1 MYTNLFNIA
10 TKGVTNYLMKAK
22 AKLRRPRRGQIEYE
36 ADLSGLR
43 AIRRN
48 SSRSQINAQNSQE
61 SYRERQAEINEE
73 DKQEEMS

>member
-1 MYTNLFNIA
+1 
-10 TKGVTNYLMKAK
+10 MKAK
-22 AKLRRPRRGQIEYE
+22 AKQRRPRRGQIEYE
-36 ADLSGLR
+36 ADLSGMR

-61 SYRERQAEINEE
+61 RYRERQAEINEA